1 MAKAP
6 NARRGITLG
15 PRAESAAA
23 LDLLSAQP
31 AASTSLASNQTR
43 HAADPSGATP
53 ETLADRL
60 VELDR
65 MNADLDRRWRI
76 QAEQLQEQSRQL
88 EQQREQ
94 IALQTRQLQAQEQR
108 RQRSGRLG
116 TLMALLVIS
125 GVGALGF
132 HTWPQVQHLASHLNR
147 VGTGVDQAAPELLA
161 VRGQL
166 TSLTSELG
174 QMGSAMTSLRED
186 VSGVRADL
194 GALRQTVDSLPA
206 RSGVVQANAHSAAP
220 PSPRNPTT
228 MTNPYRGMRPMMP
241 W

>member
-6 NARRGITLG
+6 NTRRGITLG

-31 AASTSLASNQTR
+31 AASTSLASDQTR
-43 HAADPSGATP
+43 HAADPIGATP
-53 ETLADRL
+53 ETLPDRL

-65 MNADLDRRWRI
+65 LNADLDRRWRS

-88 EQQREQ
+88 EQQRDE
-94 IALQTRQLQAQEQR
+94 IALQTRQLHTLEQR
-108 RQRSGRLG
+108 RKRSGRLG
-116 TLMALLVIS
+116 VLLALLAIS

-132 HTWPQVQHLASHLNR
+132 HTWPQVQHLAGHLNR
-147 VGTGVDQAAPELLA
+147 VSTGAGQATPELLA

-174 QMGSAMTSLRED
+174 QMGSAMTSLREN
-186 VSGVRADL
+186 VSGVRSDL
-194 GALRQTVDSLPA
+194 GTLRQTVDTLPV
-206 RSGVVQANAHSAAP
+206 RSGVVQANAHGAAR
-220 PSPRNPTT
+220 PSPRSATT
-228 MTNPYRGMRPMMP
+228 MANPYRGMRPMMP